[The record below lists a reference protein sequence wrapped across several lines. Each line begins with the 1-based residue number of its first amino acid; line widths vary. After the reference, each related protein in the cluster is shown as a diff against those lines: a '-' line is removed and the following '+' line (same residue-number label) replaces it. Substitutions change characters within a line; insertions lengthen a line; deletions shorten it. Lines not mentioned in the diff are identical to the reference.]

1 MAQEAHLITD
11 NRRHVDR
18 FYALLWKL
26 RDGLGGGRTL
36 CDCSGKMTW
45 PRRGVYYFFEPGE
58 FRHEQRE
65 QLRVV
70 RIGTHAVGKGSRTT
84 LWNRLRA
91 HRGSTDGRGNH
102 RGSVFRQHV
111 GNALLARSQDATS
124 MPSWGLRRSAPRG
137 VRDQETT
144 LERKV
149 SEYIGKMPFLSL
161 AVDDEPG
168 TTSVRAYLERN
179 SIGLLTSE
187 TPLIDPPS
195 AEWLGNHS
203 VEPLI
208 RRSGLWNLNHVGA
221 LYDPAFLDVLDDY
234 VTRTL
239 AEHSPGQDKASTTHP
254 HQLQVF
260 IGGFMGPSYGIRWE
274 NGACFYDRFGD
285 GYVLAETVQLHPADQ
300 DWAEFWTRVE
310 RLGVW
315 SWKQKYVQRDVCD
328 GTNWS
333 LELKR
338 GSAFLSAA
346 GSNAYPEG
354 LESFCQAVAAL
365 AGGRK
370 FE

>member
-1 MAQEAHLITD
+1 
-11 NRRHVDR
+11 
-18 FYALLWKL
+18 
-26 RDGLGGGRTL
+26 
-36 CDCSGKMTW
+36 
-45 PRRGVYYFFEPGE
+45 
-58 FRHEQRE
+58 
-65 QLRVV
+65 
-70 RIGTHAVGKGSRTT
+70 
-84 LWNRLRA
+84 
-91 HRGSTDGRGNH
+91 
-102 RGSVFRQHV
+102 
-111 GNALLARSQDATS
+111 
-124 MPSWGLRRSAPRG
+124 
-137 VRDQETT
+137 
-144 LERKV
+144 
-149 SEYIGKMPFLSL
+149 MPFLSL